1 LAKTES
7 ESAMRI
13 DSHHHVWDLSV
24 REQGWMVGEAL
35 NPIKKNFSINDLRQ
49 AITGCGIDK
58 TVVVQTVTN
67 YDETP
72 ELLELAETDDLV
84 AGVVGF
90 LKIDADDA
98 ITYLD
103 SYQPLRGFKYLVGIR
118 DIAHDYE
125 DVKYLSKPQVVK
137 NVQELGRRG
146 LVYDLLTKTPHMRAA
161 IDLVKAC
168 PNTKFVLDHISKPY
182 IAKADMQPWAD
193 QITELASFENVV
205 VKVSGLFTEADWK
218 NWKKEDFWPYL
229 EHITKSFTPNR
240 MMFGSDWPVC
250 LLAATYKQ
258 SIDLVEEFTSKFSE
272 SEKNAFW
279 AGTANK
285 AYGLNLI

>member
-1 LAKTES
+1 
-7 ESAMRI
+7 MRI

-72 ELLELAETDDLV
+72 ELLELADTDDLV

-90 LKIDADDA
+90 LKIDAEDA
-98 ITYLD
+98 ISHLD
-103 SYQPLRGFKYLVGIR
+103 SYQSLRGFEYLVGIR

-137 NVQELGRRG
+137 NVQELGKRG

-229 EHITKSFTPNR
+229 DHITKSFTPNR

>member
-1 LAKTES
+1 
-7 ESAMRI
+7 MRI

-72 ELLELAETDDLV
+72 ELLELADTDDLV

-90 LKIDADDA
+90 LKIDAEDA
-98 ITYLD
+98 ISHLD
-103 SYQPLRGFKYLVGIR
+103 SYQSLRGFEYLVGIR

-137 NVQELGRRG
+137 NVQELGKRG

-285 AYGLNLI
+285 AYSLNLI

>member
-1 LAKTES
+1 
-7 ESAMRI
+7 MRI

-72 ELLELAETDDLV
+72 ELLELADTDDLV

-98 ITYLD
+98 IAHLD
-103 SYQPLRGFKYLVGIR
+103 SYQSLRGFKYLVGIR

>member
-1 LAKTES
+1 
-7 ESAMRI
+7 MRI

-35 NPIKKNFSINDLRQ
+35 NPIMRNFSINDLRQ

-72 ELLELAETDDLV
+72 ELLELADTDDLV

-90 LKIDADDA
+90 LKIDAEDA
-98 ITYLD
+98 IAHLD
-103 SYQPLRGFKYLVGIR
+103 SYQSLRGFKYLVGIR

-125 DVKYLSKPQVVK
+125 DVKYLSKPQVIK
-137 NVQELGRRG
+137 NVQELGKRG

-229 EHITKSFTPNR
+229 DHITKSFTPNR

-279 AGTANK
+279 AATANT

>member
-1 LAKTES
+1 
-7 ESAMRI
+7 MRI

-67 YDETP
+67 YEETP

-98 ITYLD
+98 ITHLD
-103 SYQPLRGFKYLVGIR
+103 SYQSLRGFKYLVGIR

>member
-1 LAKTES
+1 
-7 ESAMRI
+7 MRI

-35 NPIKKNFSINDLRQ
+35 NPIKRNFSINDLRQ

-72 ELLELAETDDLV
+72 ELLELADTDDLV

-90 LKIDADDA
+90 LKIDSEDA
-98 ITYLD
+98 IAHLD
-103 SYQPLRGFKYLVGIR
+103 SYQSLRGFKYLVGIR

-125 DVKYLSKPQVVK
+125 DVKYLSKPQVIK
-137 NVQELGRRG
+137 NVQELGKRG

-229 EHITKSFTPNR
+229 DHITKSFTPNR

-279 AGTANK
+279 AATANT

>member
-1 LAKTES
+1 
-7 ESAMRI
+7 MRI

-24 REQGWMVGEAL
+24 REQGWMVGDAL
-35 NPIKKNFSINDLRQ
+35 NPIKKNFSRHDLRE

-72 ELLELAETDDLV
+72 ELLELADSDELV

-90 LKIDADDA
+90 LKIDAEDA
-98 ITYLD
+98 IAHLD
-103 SYQPLRGFKYLVGIR
+103 SYQSLRGFKYLVGIR

-125 DVKYLSKPQVVK
+125 DVKYLSKPQVIK
-137 NVQELGRRG
+137 NVQELGKRG

-182 IAKADMQPWAD
+182 IAKGEMQPWAD

-258 SIDLVEEFTSKFSE
+258 SIDLVEDFTSKFSD

>member
-1 LAKTES
+1 
-7 ESAMRI
+7 MRI

-72 ELLELAETDDLV
+72 ELLELADTDDLV

-90 LKIDADDA
+90 LKIDAEDA
-98 ITYLD
+98 ISHLD
-103 SYQPLRGFKYLVGIR
+103 SYQSLRGFEYLVGIR

-125 DVKYLSKPQVVK
+125 DVKYLSKPQVIK
-137 NVQELGRRG
+137 NVQELGKRG

-229 EHITKSFTPNR
+229 DHITKSFTPNR

>member
-1 LAKTES
+1 
-7 ESAMRI
+7 MRI

-72 ELLELAETDDLV
+72 ELLELADTDDLV

-90 LKIDADDA
+90 LKIDAEDA
-98 ITYLD
+98 IAHLD
-103 SYQPLRGFKYLVGIR
+103 SYQTLRGFKYLVGIR

-125 DVKYLSKPQVVK
+125 DVKYLSKPQVIK
-137 NVQELGRRG
+137 NVQELGKRG

>member
-1 LAKTES
+1 
-7 ESAMRI
+7 MRI

-72 ELLELAETDDLV
+72 ELLELADTDDLV

-98 ITYLD
+98 IAHLD

-193 QITELASFENVV
+193 QITELASLENVV

-272 SEKNAFW
+272 SEKNASW

>member
-1 LAKTES
+1 
-7 ESAMRI
+7 MRI

-35 NPIKKNFSINDLRQ
+35 NPIKRNFSINDLRQ

-72 ELLELAETDDLV
+72 ELLELADTDDLV

-90 LKIDADDA
+90 LKIDAEDA
-98 ITYLD
+98 IAHLD
-103 SYQPLRGFKYLVGIR
+103 SYQSLRGFKYLVGIR

>member
-1 LAKTES
+1 
-7 ESAMRI
+7 MRI

-35 NPIKKNFSINDLRQ
+35 NPIKRNFSINDLRQ

-72 ELLELAETDDLV
+72 ELLELADTDDLV

-90 LKIDADDA
+90 LKIDAEDA
-98 ITYLD
+98 IAHLD
-103 SYQPLRGFKYLVGIR
+103 SYQSLRGFKYLVGIR

-125 DVKYLSKPQVVK
+125 DVKYLSKPQVIK
-137 NVQELGRRG
+137 NVQELGKRG

-182 IAKADMQPWAD
+182 IAKADMQPWTD

-229 EHITKSFTPNR
+229 DHITKSFTPNR

-279 AGTANK
+279 AATANK

>member
-1 LAKTES
+1 
-7 ESAMRI
+7 MRI

-35 NPIKKNFSINDLRQ
+35 NPIKKNFSINDLRE

-72 ELLELAETDDLV
+72 ELLELADTDDLV

-90 LKIDADDA
+90 LKIDAEDA
-98 ITYLD
+98 IAHLDTY
-103 SYQPLRGFKYLVGIR
+103 QTLRGFKYLVGIR

-125 DVKYLSKPQVVK
+125 DVKYLSKPQVIK
-137 NVQELGRRG
+137 NVQELGKRG

>member
-1 LAKTES
+1 
-7 ESAMRI
+7 MRI

-35 NPIKKNFSINDLRQ
+35 NPIKKNFSIDDLRQ

-72 ELLELAETDDLV
+72 ELLELADTDNLV

-90 LKIDADDA
+90 LKIDAEDA
-98 ITYLD
+98 ISHLD
-103 SYQPLRGFKYLVGIR
+103 SYQSLRGFKYLVGIR

-125 DVKYLSKPQVVK
+125 DVKYLSKPQVIK
-137 NVQELGRRG
+137 NVQELGKRG

-182 IAKADMQPWAD
+182 IAKGDMQPWAD

>member
-1 LAKTES
+1 
-7 ESAMRI
+7 MRI

-72 ELLELAETDDLV
+72 ELLELADTDDLV

-90 LKIDADDA
+90 LKIDAEDA
-98 ITYLD
+98 ISHLD
-103 SYQPLRGFKYLVGIR
+103 SYQSLRGFEYLVGIR

-137 NVQELGRRG
+137 NVQELGKRG
-146 LVYDLLTKTPHMRAA
+146 LVYDLLTKSPHMRAA

-279 AGTANK
+279 AATANK

>member
-1 LAKTES
+1 
-7 ESAMRI
+7 MRI

-35 NPIKKNFSINDLRQ
+35 NPIKKNFSINDLRKT
-49 AITGCGIDK
+49 ISECGIDK

-72 ELLELAETDDLV
+72 ELLELADTDDLV

-90 LKIDADDA
+90 LKIDSEDA
-98 ITYLD
+98 ISYLD
-103 SYQPLRGFKYLVGIR
+103 KYESMRGYKYLVGIR

-125 DVKYLSKPQVVK
+125 DVKYLSKPQVIK
-137 NVQELGRRG
+137 NVQELGKRG

-161 IDLVKAC
+161 IDLVKAS
-168 PNTKFVLDHISKPY
+168 PDTQFVLDHISKPY
-182 IAKADMQPWAD
+182 IAKGEMQPWAD
-193 QITELASFENVV
+193 QLAELASYENVV

-218 NWKKEDFWPYL
+218 NWKQTDFWPYL
-229 EHITKSFTPNR
+229 EQITNSFTPAR

-250 LLAATYKQ
+250 LLAATYRQ
-258 SIDLVEEFTSKFSE
+258 TVDLVEEFTKPFSDA
-272 SEKNAFW
+272 EKNNFW
-279 AGTANK
+279 AGTANR

>member
-1 LAKTES
+1 
-7 ESAMRI
+7 MRI

-72 ELLELAETDDLV
+72 ELLELADTDDLV

-90 LKIDADDA
+90 LKIDAEDA
-98 ITYLD
+98 ISHLD
-103 SYQPLRGFKYLVGIR
+103 SYQSLRGFEYLVGIR

-125 DVKYLSKPQVVK
+125 DVKYLSKPQVIK
-137 NVQELGRRG
+137 NVQELGKRG
-146 LVYDLLTKTPHMRAA
+146 LVYDLLTKSPHMRAA

>member
-1 LAKTES
+1 
-7 ESAMRI
+7 MRI

-72 ELLELAETDDLV
+72 ELLELADTDDLV

-90 LKIDADDA
+90 LKIDAEDA
-98 ITYLD
+98 ISHLD
-103 SYQPLRGFKYLVGIR
+103 SYQSLRGFEYLVGIR

-137 NVQELGRRG
+137 NVQELGKRG

-279 AGTANK
+279 AATANK

>member
-1 LAKTES
+1 
-7 ESAMRI
+7 MRI

-67 YDETP
+67 DDETP
-72 ELLELAETDDLV
+72 ELLELADTDDLV

-98 ITYLD
+98 IAHLD
-103 SYQPLRGFKYLVGIR
+103 SYQSLRGFKYLVGIR

>member
-1 LAKTES
+1 
-7 ESAMRI
+7 MRI

-35 NPIKKNFSINDLRQ
+35 NPIKRNFSINDLRQ

-72 ELLELAETDDLV
+72 ELLELADTDDLV

-90 LKIDADDA
+90 LKIDAEDA
-98 ITYLD
+98 ISHLD
-103 SYQPLRGFKYLVGIR
+103 SYQSLRGFEYLVGIR

-137 NVQELGRRG
+137 NVQELGKRG

>member
-1 LAKTES
+1 
-7 ESAMRI
+7 
-13 DSHHHVWDLSV
+13 VWDLSV

-49 AITGCGIDK
+49 AISGCGIEK

-72 ELLELAETDDLV
+72 ELLELAENDELV

-90 LKIDADDA
+90 LKIDSADA
-98 ITYLD
+98 IPHLD
-103 SYQPLRGFKYLVGIR
+103 DYESMRGFKNLVGIR

-125 DVKYLSKPQVVK
+125 DIGYLAKPQVVK

-146 LVYDLLTKTPHMRAA
+146 LVYDLLTKTPHMQAA
-161 IDLVKAC
+161 IDLVKQA
-168 PNTKFVLDHISKPY
+168 PNTQFVLDHISKPY
-182 IAKADMQPWAD
+182 MAKGEMQPWAD
-193 QITELASFENVV
+193 KLSELASFENVV
-205 VKVSGLFTEADWK
+205 IKVSGLFTEADWK
-218 NWKKEDFWPYL
+218 NWKASDFWPYL
-229 EHITKSFTPNR
+229 EHVTKTFTPSR

-258 SIDLVEEFTSKFSE
+258 SIELMEEFTKDFSPAE
-272 SEKNAFW
+272 QKDFW
-279 AGTANK
+279 AATANR
-285 AYGLNLI
+285 AYKLNLF

>member
-1 LAKTES
+1 
-7 ESAMRI
+7 MRI

-24 REQGWMVGEAL
+24 REQGWMVGDAL

-49 AITGCGIDK
+49 AITGCGIQK

-90 LKIDADDA
+90 LKIDASDA
-98 ITYLD
+98 ISYLD
-103 SYQPLRGFKYLVGIR
+103 KYESMRGFKNLVGIR

-125 DVKYLSKPQVVK
+125 DVKYLSKPQVIK
-137 NVQELGRRG
+137 NVQELGKRG
-146 LVYDLLTKTPHMRAA
+146 LVYDLLTKTPHMQAA

-182 IAKADMQPWAD
+182 IAKSEMQPWAD
-193 QITELASFENVV
+193 QLAQLASFENVD
-205 VKVSGLFTEADWK
+205 VKVSGMFTEADWK
-218 NWKKEDFWPYL
+218 NWKQTDFWPYL
-229 EHITKSFTPNR
+229 EHITNSFTPAR

-250 LLAATYKQ
+250 LLAATYRQ
-258 SIDLVEEFTSKFSE
+258 SVDLMEEFTKSFSE
-272 SEKNAFW
+272 AEKNNFW
-279 AGTANK
+279 AGTANR
-285 AYGLNLI
+285 AYGLDLI

>member
-1 LAKTES
+1 
-7 ESAMRI
+7 MRI

-72 ELLELAETDDLV
+72 ELLELADTDNLV

-90 LKIDADDA
+90 LKIDAEDA
-98 ITYLD
+98 ISHLD
-103 SYQPLRGFKYLVGIR
+103 SYQSLRGFKYLVGIR

-125 DVKYLSKPQVVK
+125 DVKYLSKPQVIK
-137 NVQELGRRG
+137 NVQELGKRG

-182 IAKADMQPWAD
+182 IAKGDMQPWAD

-258 SIDLVEEFTSKFSE
+258 SIDLVEEFISKFSE

>member
-1 LAKTES
+1 
-7 ESAMRI
+7 MRI

-35 NPIKKNFSINDLRQ
+35 NPIKKNFSINDLRTT
-49 AITGCGIDK
+49 ISGCGIDK

-72 ELLELAETDDLV
+72 ELLELADTDDLV

-90 LKIDADDA
+90 LKIDSEDA
-98 ITYLD
+98 ISYLD
-103 SYQPLRGFKYLVGIR
+103 KYESMRGYKYLVGIR

-125 DVKYLSKPQVVK
+125 DVKYLSKPQVIK
-137 NVQELGRRG
+137 NVQELGKRG
-146 LVYDLLTKTPHMRAA
+146 LAYDLLTKTPHMRAA

-168 PNTKFVLDHISKPY
+168 PDTQFVLDHISKPY
-182 IAKADMQPWAD
+182 IAKGEMQPWAD
-193 QITELASFENVV
+193 QLAELARFENVV

-218 NWKKEDFWPYL
+218 NWKQTDFWPYL
-229 EHITKSFTPNR
+229 EQITDSFTPAR

-250 LLAATYKQ
+250 LLAATYRQ
-258 SIDLVEEFTSKFSE
+258 TVDLVEEFTKSFSDA
-272 SEKNAFW
+272 EKNNFW
-279 AGTANK
+279 AGTANR

>member
-1 LAKTES
+1 
-7 ESAMRI
+7 MRI

-24 REQGWMVGEAL
+24 REQGWMVGDAL
-35 NPIKKNFSINDLRQ
+35 NPIKRNFSINDLRQ
-49 AITGCGIDK
+49 AITGCGIEK

-90 LKIDADDA
+90 LKIDVPDA
-98 ITYLD
+98 ISYLD
-103 SYQPLRGFKYLVGIR
+103 KYESMRGFKYLVGIR

-125 DVKYLSKPQVVK
+125 DVKYLSKPQVIK
-137 NVQELGRRG
+137 NVQELGKRG
-146 LVYDLLTKTPHMRAA
+146 LVYDLLTKTPHIRAA

-168 PNTKFVLDHISKPY
+168 PETQFVLDHISKPY
-182 IAKADMQPWAD
+182 IAKSEMQPWAD
-193 QITELASFENVV
+193 QLAELASFENVV
-205 VKVSGLFTEADWK
+205 VKVSGLFTEADWQ
-218 NWKKEDFWPYL
+218 NWKQADFWPYL
-229 EHITKSFTPNR
+229 EQITDSFTPAR

-250 LLAATYKQ
+250 LLAATYRQ
-258 SIDLVEEFTSKFSE
+258 SVDLLEEFTKSFSDA
-272 SEKNAFW
+272 EKNNFW
-279 AGTANK
+279 AGTANR

>member
-1 LAKTES
+1 
-7 ESAMRI
+7 MRI
-13 DSHHHVWDLSV
+13 DSHHHIWDLSV

-35 NPIKKNFSINDLRQ
+35 NPIMRNFSINDLRQ

-72 ELLELAETDDLV
+72 ELLELADTDDLV

-90 LKIDADDA
+90 LKIDAEDA
-98 ITYLD
+98 IAHLD
-103 SYQPLRGFKYLVGIR
+103 SYQSLRGFKYLVGIR

-125 DVKYLSKPQVVK
+125 DVKYLSKPQVIK
-137 NVQELGRRG
+137 NVQELGKRG

-229 EHITKSFTPNR
+229 DHITKSFTPNR

-279 AGTANK
+279 AATANT